1 LLPHHCHIG
10 LINCFEHE
18 PALGERPI
26 MADYYSVIAN
36 AISRSP
42 SKSDATKRAIYE
54 RARTAL
60 GEALRNYELPLLAN
74 ERVALEAAICRLEA
88 DFVFRE
94 AS

>member
-10 LINCFEHE
+10 LINYFEYE

-42 SKSDATKRAIYE
+42 SKSDATKRAIYD

-60 GEALRNYELPLLAN
+60 GEALRNYEQPLLAN
-74 ERVALEAAICRLEA
+74 EQVALEAAICRLEA

>member
-1 LLPHHCHIG
+1 
-10 LINCFEHE
+10 
-18 PALGERPI
+18 
-26 MADYYSVIAN
+26 MADYYSVMAN